1 MAHRSDGGLR
11 RSFPRGVARAGETD
25 GDTGDDDEQQ
35 GTDEHRPADPPS
47 PPRHLRRML
56 RLGLRRAGSSL

>member
-1 MAHRSDGGLR
+1 MAHGSEGGLR
-11 RSFPRGVARAGETD
+11 RFVPLGVARAGETD

-35 GTDEHRPADPPS
+35 GTDEHRSADPP
-47 PPRHLRRML
+47 PPLRYPRRML